1 MTQLVV
7 LALAAFLAY
16 KYKDQI
22 LGDPTVNP
30 GSSSVPVNELGPD
43 YTNTVQ
49 AATGL
54 PPSNGITP
62 GVLPDGSVRILP
74 PATPAQATSA
84 ASGSGTSYTPVVI
97 DGNWTNAP
105 QGAATA
111 IQQAQ
116 MIATEN
122 RGLPQILPPPTPEM
136 ISELR
141 QGRSMEEI
149 LGAAAVG
156 DIFNYGGFSAWEG
169 YLLPISAWNWYAN
182 YYRPGSGNV
191 QGSDVISASAYNDI
205 KAARGVSGLGCVGC
219 AGDCASCGASAGI
232 GAVGIHSHTGMM
244 TVRTR

>member
-22 LGDPTVNP
+22 FGDPTVNP
-30 GSSSVPVNELGPD
+30 GSSSIPSNQLGPD
-43 YTNTVQ
+43 YANTVQ
-49 AATGL
+49 QATGL

-74 PATPAQATSA
+74 PATPTQATSA
-84 ASGSGTSYTPVVI
+84 ASGSGTNYTPVVI

-111 IQQAQ
+111 IQQAN

-122 RGLPQILPPPTPEM
+122 RGLPQILPPYTPDMLNE
-136 ISELR
+136 IR
-141 QGRSMEEI
+141 QGRSIEEI
-149 LGAAAVG
+149 LGAAASG
-156 DIFNYGGFSAWEG
+156 DLFNYGGVSAWVG

-182 YYRPGSGNV
+182 WYRPGSGNV
-191 QGSDVISASAYNDI
+191 PGTEVITAEAYNDI
-205 KAARGVSGLGCVGC
+205 KAQRGISGLGCAAC
-219 AGDCASCGASAGI
+219 SMQPYS
-232 GAVGIHSHTGMM
+232 GMP
-244 TVRTR
+244 TFRT